1 MKGDNYAWHQRFRE
15 LYDKALVKYRNEN
28 RNLNTFFTTRE
39 VGVLRAFGAKPMELY
54 DYAEDSSELDP
65 ETALLITAARRD
77 YFFEVQKGVWSEKT
91 LKMEELPEKDAEL
104 ERIAWLPRLIVKA
117 RARLRGELP
126 DELMY
131 SCRGDR
137 RFFRAHDVHPA
148 DFLRLVWAAKGNEQ
162 KILAYVKGER

>member
-39 VGVLRAFGAKPMELY
+39 VGVLRAFGAKPMELF

-77 YFFEVQKGVWSEKT
+77 YFIVMQNGVWSEKT
-91 LKMEELPEKDAEL
+91 IAVDQLPAKEAEL
-104 ERIAWLPRLIVKA
+104 AGIPWLPRLIGKA
-117 RARLRGELP
+117 KARLRGEMP

-131 SCRGDR
+131 GCRGDR
-137 RFFRAHDVHPA
+137 RFFRAHDVHPS
-148 DFLRLVWAAKGNEQ
+148 DFLRFVWASKGNED
-162 KILAYVKGER
+162 KIVAYVKGER